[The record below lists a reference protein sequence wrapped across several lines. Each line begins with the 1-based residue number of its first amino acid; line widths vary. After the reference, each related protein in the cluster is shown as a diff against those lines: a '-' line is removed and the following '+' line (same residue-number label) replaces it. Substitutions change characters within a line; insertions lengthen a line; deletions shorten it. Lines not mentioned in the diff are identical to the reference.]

1 MLRTHARPARVLASA
16 LAAISILTLTA
27 AAGTASAA
35 SPTAT
40 MGLYTG
46 ARDLSGVGDFE
57 TWVGKPV
64 GNVLDFLPKTD
75 WSKIDNPNWWVS
87 GWGATEHP
95 VEYSVPMIPSTGGTL
110 QAGAA
115 GEYNQ
120 HFVNLA
126 KSLVAGGQGDATLRL
141 GWEFNGAWFKWSAKD
156 DPAAFAAY
164 WRQIVNTMRSVPGQ
178 TFKFDWC
185 PTAAKG
191 AVAPDLAYPG
201 DAYVD
206 YIGQDIY
213 DQSWIPNYKDPQARW
228 QDYLTRPYGLQW
240 GRSFAAAHNKPL
252 TYPEWGLAIRPDG
265 HGGGDNTYF
274 IEKMYEWISANNVA
288 FHNYFEFNGADGILH
303 TLTGNTAF
311 PQGAAKFRE
320 LFGSR
325 GERPGDRAAARQRH
339 HDRGQAAE
347 GQRQAEDRSGHRP
360 RPQRFARQGPAAAR
374 APSQGQLA
382 PGGRRPR
389 SCRRARQV
397 REEPALHPRQAAQA
411 RVLPAPGAL
420 PGLRRGEAVD
430 LALPAVPDQLSGS
443 QPRP

>member
-1 MLRTHARPARVLASA
+1 MLRTHARPARILASA

-46 ARDLSGVGDFE
+46 ARDLSGVSDFE

-87 GWGATEHP
+87 GWGSTEHP

-178 TFKFDWC
+178 AFKFDWC

-320 LFGSR
+320 LFGTGASVPATEPPPGNGTTTVVKPPKGNGKPKTSQVTGHVRNGSR
-325 GERPGDRAAARQRH
+325 GKVELRLEHRRKGSWRRVAVG
-339 HDRGQAAE
+339 HDRV
-347 GQRQAEDRSGHRP
+347 
-360 RPQRFARQGPAAAR
+360 
-374 APSQGQLA
+374 
-382 PGGRRPR
+382 GGRGKFAKSLRFIRGKRLKHGSYRLQAHYLGSAEAKPSTSR
-389 SCRRARQV
+389 YRRFRI
-397 REEPALHPRQAAQA
+397 
-411 RVLPAPGAL
+411 
-420 PGLRRGEAVD
+420 
-430 LALPAVPDQLSGS
+430 S
-443 QPRP
+443 